1 MSEFRYC
8 KLNDEWRLFA
18 PERLKRPNDLHNKK
32 EKQDCFDIKD
42 EHCPFD
48 MGKEKFTISEISRI
62 EQNGQWQCRVVP
74 NLYNALSI
82 DVENISS
89 REKYFTKHT
98 GFGAH
103 EVVIETPSH
112 TKQIWDFDY
121 NDLVNYFTILQER
134 VKSLK
139 NDHKFSYISIFKNY
153 GENGGASLTHSH
165 SQIMAMPFLPKKVK
179 EEIRLKKEFYSEHKR
194 ALLDELVYEERDFAK
209 GVIFENK
216 EFILYC
222 PYASEFAFEAKIVSK
237 NKLSSL
243 MEFSKSE
250 ISSLSDIVKIYF
262 NSMNKALGDISFNM
276 IINNAPYEGYDEN
289 TKEYFRFNIELK
301 PRLYKQAGFELDSD
315 ISINVILPE
324 EAAKIYKESK

>member
-8 KLNDEWRLFA
+8 KLKNEWRLFA
-18 PERLKRPNDLHNKK
+18 PERLKRPNDLNNKK
-32 EKQDCFDIKD
+32 EQPVRFDIND

-48 MGKEKFTISEISRI
+48 MGKEKFTISEIARI

-89 REKYFTKHT
+89 REKCFEKHS

-103 EVVIETPSH
+103 EVVIETPFH
-112 TKQIWDFDY
+112 NKQIWDFDY
-121 NDLVNYFTILQER
+121 NDFVNYFTILQDR
-134 VKSLK
+134 AKSLK
-139 NDHKFSYISIFKNY
+139 NDHRLAYLSIFKNY
-153 GENGGASLTHSH
+153 GENGGASLSHSH
-165 SQIMAMPFLPKKVK
+165 SQIMAMPFLPKKIK
-179 EEIRLKKEFYSEHKR
+179 EEISLKKEFYLEHKR
-194 ALLDELVYEERDFAK
+194 ALLDDLVYEEREFEK
-209 GVIFENK
+209 GIVFENK

-222 PYASEFAFEAKIVSK
+222 PYASEFTFEAKIVAKS
-237 NKLSSL
+237 KLSSL
-243 MEFSKSE
+243 IEFNKSE
-250 ISSLSDIVKIYF
+250 ISSLSDIVKVYF
-262 NSMNKALGDISFNM
+262 NSMYKALGDVSFNM

-301 PRLYKQAGFELDSD
+301 PRLYKQAGFELDSN
-315 ISINVILPE
+315 ISINVVLPE